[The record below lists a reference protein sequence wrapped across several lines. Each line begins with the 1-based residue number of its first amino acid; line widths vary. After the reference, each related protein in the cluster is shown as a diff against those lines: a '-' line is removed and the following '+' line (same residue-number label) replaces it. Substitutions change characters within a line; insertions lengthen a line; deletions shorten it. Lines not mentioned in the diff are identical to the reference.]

1 MWRAS
6 SRAMPRACR
15 HCAPGPLAEAK
26 ALFSPVLFPVD
37 GDAITDDV
45 FREAE
50 LYEDG
55 IAKIVH
61 GAQLDVRAA
70 DPSVPERGDRIQL
83 AWDDEQV
90 AAWLNRMVEKT
101 APNADALKIDA
112 PTGVAGFRVDAREAG
127 DPSWHSLVRIASR
140 GPLRLGAHVLRAF
153 DGEGV
158 IEVLPSQHATA
169 KDGTYWLPPYFASWR
184 GGSLALVDSGL
195 TALHAQLAGAFTPAE
210 RASLLGREQVFA
222 PVEDA
227 AVQLRYGRRY
237 DFRVRLADL
246 THGGPDWQTAD
257 AALPGTSILSI
268 DFMRRHKPGPLNRL
282 VDVPEAEPTTIVLE
296 KPRLGYPEAL
306 FAGAS
311 MADIKADFDAIQAS
325 IGLDADGNRITGL
338 PREAGVFDPAVTK
351 VRIAVAVKSLS
362 GDLATHGLLYETERD
377 MPDARLVVPL
387 MFEQHSTL
395 DSFSAA
401 QPLNG
406 PLVLPTAREVRLTFT
421 PLGHRHSRLLRHR
434 RCPPRHAHRDH
445 RPARIGQ

>member
-1 MWRAS
+1 M
-6 SRAMPRACR
+6 
-15 HCAPGPLAEAK
+15 
-26 ALFSPVLFPVD
+26 
-37 GDAITDDV
+37 
-45 FREAE
+45 
-50 LYEDG
+50 
-55 IAKIVH
+55 
-61 GAQLDVRAA
+61 
-70 DPSVPERGDRIQL
+70 
-83 AWDDEQV
+83 
-90 AAWLNRMVEKT
+90 
-101 APNADALKIDA
+101 
-112 PTGVAGFRVDAREAG
+112 
-127 DPSWHSLVRIASR
+127 
-140 GPLRLGAHVLRAF
+140 
-153 DGEGV
+153 
-158 IEVLPSQHATA
+158 IEVLPSQHHRR
-169 KDGTYWLPPYFASWR
+169 GHTYWLPPYFASWR

-222 PVEDA
+222 PVADA

-246 THGGPDWQTAD
+246 THGGPDWQVAD

-311 MADIKADFDAIQAS
+311 MADIKADFDAIRRAS
-325 IGLDADGNRITGL
+325 ASTPMATGS
-338 PREAGVFDPAVTK
+338 PASA
-351 VRIAVAVKSLS
+351 RSRRLRS
-362 GDLATHGLLYETERD
+362 GRHQSAHRRRGEVVERRLATHGLLYETERD

-421 PLGHRHSRLLRHR
+421 RSDSTPRLLRHR
-434 RCPPRHAHRDH
+434 RCASA
-445 RPARIGQ
+445 RPSRLSSGAVGQ